1 MNKNSIVVISQA
13 PPLDYLT
20 DYVALPASYGTPAY
34 AARPDIR
41 AINETVYENLSKLNT
56 ETGFVSEIE
65 NRKVILKP
73 NLVVPYHRFGYRA
86 DNYPETTDPR
96 VFDAVVSFIYQ
107 YTRNIVIVESSGR
120 GMPTRSSFKITG
132 FDRISRRYHTQLI
145 ALEEQALDRYILP
158 KARVMKEVHVPQIFS
173 EVVRGEAF
181 YISVPKLKTNL
192 YTGVTL
198 GFKNAMGILPYN
210 LRQKN
215 HNYHISLKLVDLLY
229 LFKPNLVI
237 IDGIIGGEGNTPAPV
252 DPVRSHVIISGNNSV
267 ETDRVATHMMG
278 IDPETIAL
286 LTDARQRG
294 FGDENVKMIGTQ
306 SVIPFRQADSSL
318 LSAQFHQQFPN
329 VLCLVGHS
337 VNHAPAFERL
347 DQITPEVVKT
357 IEKACVGGCLAAT
370 REGFD
375 MFHYQDLDCN
385 FKVAI
390 IIGTGTRVGDKKY
403 YFDRDGTP
411 YSIEDIRNLKMKKFG
426 MGSCTQ
432 ALKGIVTEFAPG
444 CMPKPMTALNALYR
458 LSGQKSK
465 IVSLKNKH
473 MLNIL
478 IETLR
483 LRATRVK
490 MTRQGIRVDTLPT
503 YGDDSTAPIPEL
515 SEADRLKDFIAW
527 PMPKLE
533 GKEKEALLRDVNILI
548 TP

>member
-1 MNKNSIVVISQA
+1 M
-13 PPLDYLT
+13 
-20 DYVALPASYGTPAY
+20 
-34 AARPDIR
+34 R
-41 AINETVYENLSKLNT
+41 EVY
-56 ETGFVSEIE
+56 
-65 NRKVILKP
+65 
-73 NLVVPYHRFGYRA
+73 
-86 DNYPETTDPR
+86 
-96 VFDAVVSFIYQ
+96 
-107 YTRNIVIVESSGR
+107 
-120 GMPTRSSFKITG
+120 
-132 FDRISRRYHTQLI
+132 
-145 ALEEQALDRYILP
+145 
-158 KARVMKEVHVPQIFS
+158 VPQIFS

-215 HNYHISLKLVDLLY
+215 HNYQINAKLVDLLY

-252 DPVRSHVIISGNNSV
+252 DPVRSHIIVSGNNSV
-267 ETDRVATHMMG
+267 ETDRVATRMIG
-278 IDPETIAL
+278 IDPETIEL
-286 LTDARQRG
+286 MMDACQRG
-294 FGDENVKMIGTQ
+294 FGDKDVKIVGTET
-306 SVIPFRQADSSL
+306 VIPFRRADSSL
-318 LSAQFHQQFPN
+318 LSEQFKRQFPN
-329 VLCLVGHS
+329 VLFLVGHI
-337 VNHAPAFERL
+337 VNHSPTFERL
-347 DQITPEVVKT
+347 DQITPEVVQK

-370 REGFD
+370 REGFE
-375 MFHYQDLDCN
+375 MYRYQDLDCN
-385 FKVAI
+385 FKVAV
-390 IIGTGTRVGDKKY
+390 IIGTGTRVGDQKY

-432 ALKGIVTEFAPG
+432 ALQGIVEEFAFG

-465 IVSLKNKH
+465 IVSLRNKH

-478 IETLR
+478 IETVR

-503 YGDDSTAPIPEL
+503 YGDDSACSIPEL
-515 SEADRLKDFIAW
+515 SEADRLKDYIAW

-533 GKEKEALLRDVNILI
+533 GAEKEALLRDVNILI

>member
-1 MNKNSIVVISQA
+1 
-13 PPLDYLT
+13 
-20 DYVALPASYGTPAY
+20 
-34 AARPDIR
+34 
-41 AINETVYENLSKLNT
+41 
-56 ETGFVSEIE
+56 
-65 NRKVILKP
+65 
-73 NLVVPYHRFGYRA
+73 
-86 DNYPETTDPR
+86 
-96 VFDAVVSFIYQ
+96 
-107 YTRNIVIVESSGR
+107 VIVESSGR

-158 KARVMKEVHVPQIFS
+158 KARVMKEVHIPQIFS

-181 YISVPKLKTNL
+181 YISIPKLKTNL

-215 HNYHISLKLVDLLY
+215 HNYQINFKLVDLLY
-229 LFKPNLVI
+229 LFKPDLVI

-267 ETDRVATHMMG
+267 ETDRVATRMMG
-278 IDPETIAL
+278 IDPETIEL
-286 LTDARQRG
+286 MTDACQRG
-294 FGDENVKMIGTQ
+294 FGDQ
-306 SVIPFRQADSSL
+306 SVKVVGTEIVNHFRQADSSL
-318 LSAQFHQQFPN
+318 LSEQFRKQFPN
-329 VLCLVGHS
+329 VLFLVGHT
-337 VNHAPAFERL
+337 VNHSPIFERL
-347 DQITPEVVKT
+347 DQITPEVVKN

-375 MFHYQDLDCN
+375 MYRYQDLDCN
-385 FKVAI
+385 FKVAVI
-390 IIGTGTRVGDKKY
+390 LGTGTRVGDQKY

-411 YSIEDIRNLKMKKFG
+411 FSVEDIRNLKMKKFG

-432 ALKGIVTEFAPG
+432 ALKGIVDEFAPG

-465 IVSLKNKH
+465 IVSLRNKH

-478 IETLR
+478 IETVK
-483 LRATRVK
+483 LRATRIK
-490 MTRQGIRVDTLPT
+490 MTRQGIWVDTLPA
-503 YGDDSTAPIPEL
+503 YSDDSASSIPEL
-515 SEADRLKDFIAW
+515 SEADRLKDFIVW

-533 GKEKEALLRDVNILI
+533 GKEKEELLRDVSVLL